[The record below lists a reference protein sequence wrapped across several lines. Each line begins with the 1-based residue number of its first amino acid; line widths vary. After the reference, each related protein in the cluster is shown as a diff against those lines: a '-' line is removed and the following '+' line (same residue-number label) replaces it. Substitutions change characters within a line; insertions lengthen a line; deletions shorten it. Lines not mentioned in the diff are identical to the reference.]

1 MVKSKIDSNINYTEY
16 KQIDPDDKN
25 YESSMYETILLG
37 VNVII
42 AIGKAKH
49 TYISKNIEY
58 FPIYLIKDNKVELQ
72 IGIYEALASEIN
84 DMLDDDGDI
93 DLNKFNPPLLFAYI
107 VKNPSL
113 MGEVNIEKLK
123 YNIEE
128 DESSEEVNSESEY
141 SDKES
146 DEEQIEESK
155 SNVLTKIKEQTKEDA
170 ILEREE
176 YIENESDIWIRK
188 FMKSN
193 NYDIIDNEGKGDCL
207 FSTIRDGLARA
218 GVSRSV
224 SDLREILA
232 SYADESIFEK
242 YKLLY
247 RTTKNEYDSVYS
259 KLKNVV
265 DEHKKLKVD
274 LEVTKDRAKQV
285 EIVKRAKIVSEEYKK
300 TKIEY
305 EIVKSQLEEF
315 KFIKDIKTIDEFK
328 RVLTSCDFWGDVWA
342 ISVLE
347 DALNI
352 KLILLS
358 EEYYFSGDIDNVL
371 QCGLNENDK
380 IREPNYYIICSYT
393 GNHYKLITYKSRG
406 AMTFSELPYY
416 IKQLVV
422 DKCMEGSAGPF
433 YLIHEF
439 RKLKGIDDSA
449 NEGEGEELNLEVE
462 VLNPNEVLE
471 IKDTELKRGR
481 TEEVSVEESIQ
492 KLDLWNEDTVFQFYE
507 RSSSKPLPGK
517 GTGEKIGGEGVKSY
531 SSLANIM
538 DWRRKLD
545 DNWTAPFVLDN
556 YRWKTV
562 QHYYQASKFKNA
574 HPEFYTVFSLDSNS
588 DISKSVELAEAAGSK
603 NGKHESTLLRPKHI
617 SIDPTFYSSNK
628 YKEERKAA
636 LVAKFTQN
644 EEMKQILLNTRLAK
658 LMIFIP
664 RKPSLVD
671 ELLMEVRYDI
681 VRSSK

>member
-42 AIGKAKH
+42 ALGKPKH
-49 TYISKNIEY
+49 TFLSKNIEY

-113 MGEVNIEKLK
+113 MGDVNIEKLK

-128 DESSEEVNSESEY
+128 DSDEEVNSETEY

-146 DEEQIEESK
+146 DEEQVEETKSK
-155 SNVLTKIKEQTKEDA
+155 GLNKIKEQTKEDA
-170 ILEREE
+170 ILEIEE
-176 YIENESDIWIRK
+176 YIENETDIWVRK

-207 FSTIRDGLARA
+207 FSTIRDGLSRA
-218 GVSRSV
+218 GISRSV
-224 SDLREILA
+224 NDLREILS
-232 SYADESIFEK
+232 SYADESIFEN
-242 YKLLY
+242 YKILY
-247 RTTKNEYDSVYS
+247 STTKQEYDIVYL

-274 LEVTKDRAKQV
+274 LEVNKDRTKQV
-285 EIVKRAKIVSEEYKK
+285 EIVKRAKVVSEEYKK
-300 TKIEY
+300 IKIEY
-305 EIVKSQLEEF
+305 EIVKSQLQEF
-315 KFIKDIKTIDEFK
+315 KFIKDIKTLNDFK

-347 DALNI
+347 NALNI

-358 EEYYFSGDIDNVL
+358 EEYYFSGDINNVL
-371 QCGLNENDK
+371 QCGLTDNDK
-380 IREPNYYIICSYT
+380 IKEPNYYIICSYT

-406 AMTFSELPYY
+406 AMTFSELPFY

-422 DKCMEGSAGPF
+422 DKCMEGSGGPF

-439 RKLKGIDDSA
+439 RKLKGIDDGA
-449 NEGEGEELNLEVE
+449 NEGEELNLEVE
-462 VLNPNEVLE
+462 ELNPEEVIE

-481 TEEVSVEESIQ
+481 MEEVSVEESIQ

-517 GTGEKIGGEGVKSY
+517 GNGEKIGGEGLKTY
-531 SSLANIM
+531 SSLSNIM

-545 DNWTAPFVLDN
+545 DNWSSLFTLDN
-556 YRWKTV
+556 YRWKSV
-562 QHYYQASKFKNA
+562 QHYYQASKFKNK
-574 HPEFYTVFSLDSNS
+574 HPEFYIIFSLDSNS

-603 NGKHESTLLRPKHI
+603 NGKHETTLLRPKNI
-617 SIDPTFYSSNK
+617 NIDPSFYSTNK
-628 YKEERKAA
+628 YKEERKSA
-636 LVAKFTQN
+636 LIAKFTQN
-644 EEMKQILLNTRLAK
+644 EDMKQLLINTGLAK

-664 RKPSLVD
+664 RKPALVD

-681 VRSSK
+681 VRSNR